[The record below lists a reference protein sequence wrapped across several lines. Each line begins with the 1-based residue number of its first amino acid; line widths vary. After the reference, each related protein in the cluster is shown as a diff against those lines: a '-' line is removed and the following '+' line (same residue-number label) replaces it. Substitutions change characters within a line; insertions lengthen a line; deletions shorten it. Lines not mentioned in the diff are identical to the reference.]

1 MSDKY
6 ICDCCNKQKC
16 LANSPPTEIDAF
28 SQACNECLPSIKFE
42 LELQG
47 FTKFDY
53 EWSN

>member
-16 LANSPPTEIDAF
+16 LTNSPPTEIDAYE
-28 SQACNECLPSIKFE
+28 QACYECLPSIKFE

>member
-16 LANSPPTEIDAF
+16 LTNSPPTEIDAYE
-28 SQACNECLPSIKFE
+28 QACYECLPSIKFE

-53 EWSN
+53 VWSN